1 MKEILSKDPI
11 SILSL
16 AKLMEIK
23 FKLNYEY
30 VRREVEELVSLKKIK
45 RVKHNNETLLLWTK
59 EVITFDYEQ
68 SSNLVRLDKQYTEF
82 ITRPSKVRQMML
94 PLYII
99 AEMAKGIANLSEK
112 FELMLEIKAV
122 KSDGVWY
129 KIERS
134 KEIG

>member
-1 MKEILSKDPI
+1 MKDILSEQPI
-11 SILSL
+11 SLISL
-16 AKLMEIK
+16 AKKMELK

-30 VRREVEELVSLKKIK
+30 VRREVEELVSLNKIK

-59 EVITFDYEQ
+59 AVIIFDYEQ
-68 SSNLVRLDKQYTEF
+68 SSNLVKLDKQYTEF

-99 AEMAKGIANLSEK
+99 AEMTKGIANLSEK

-134 KEIG
+134 ENIG

>member
-1 MKEILSKDPI
+1 MKETLSKEAI
-11 SILSL
+11 SLIDL

-23 FKLNYEY
+23 FEVNYEY

-45 RVKHNNETLLLWTK
+45 KVKHNNETLLLWTK
-59 EVITFDYEQ
+59 EVIKFDYEQ
-68 SSNLVRLDKQYTEF
+68 SSNLVKLDKQYTEF

-99 AEMAKGIANLSEK
+99 AEMAKRMANLSEK

-134 KEIG
+134 ENIG

>member
-1 MKEILSKDPI
+1 MKETLSKEAI
-11 SILSL
+11 SLIDL

-23 FKLNYEY
+23 FEVNYEY

-45 RVKHNNETLLLWTK
+45 KVKHNNETLLLWTK
-59 EVITFDYEQ
+59 EVIKFDYEQ
-68 SSNLVRLDKQYTEF
+68 SSNLVKLDKQYTEF

-99 AEMAKGIANLSEK
+99 AEMAKRMANLSEK

-134 KEIG
+134 E

>member
-1 MKEILSKDPI
+1 MKEVLSKDPI
-11 SILSL
+11 SIISL
-16 AKLMEIK
+16 AKLMETK

-59 EVITFDYEQ
+59 EVIKFDYEQ
-68 SSNLVRLDKQYTEF
+68 SSNLVKLDKQYTEF

-99 AEMAKGIANLSEK
+99 AEMTKRIVNLSEK

-134 KEIG
+134 ENIG

>member
-1 MKEILSKDPI
+1 
-11 SILSL
+11 
-16 AKLMEIK
+16 METK

-59 EVITFDYEQ
+59 EVIKFDYEQ
-68 SSNLVRLDKQYTEF
+68 SSNLVKLDKQYTEF

-99 AEMAKGIANLSEK
+99 AEMTKRIVNLSEK

-134 KEIG
+134 ENIG

>member
-1 MKEILSKDPI
+1 MKDTLSEKPVTILE
-11 SILSL
+11 L
-16 AKLMEIK
+16 ATIMEIK
-23 FKLNYEY
+23 FKVNYEY
-30 VRREVEELVSLKKIK
+30 VRREVEELVSLNKIK
-45 RVKHNNETLLLWTK
+45 KVKHNNETLLLWTK
-59 EVITFDYEQ
+59 AVITFDYEQ
-68 SSNLVRLDKQYTEF
+68 SSNLVKLDKQYTEF

-134 KEIG
+134 K

>member
-1 MKEILSKDPI
+1 MRDVLSEEPVSLI
-11 SILSL
+11 AL
-16 AKLMEIK
+16 AKMMETV
-23 FKLNYEY
+23 FKVNYEY
-30 VRREVEELVSLKKIK
+30 VRREVEELVSLNKIK
-45 RVKHNNETLLLWTK
+45 KVKHNNETLLLWTK

-68 SSNLVRLDKQYTEF
+68 SSNLVKLDKQYTEF

-99 AEMAKGIANLSEK
+99 AEMAKSIANLSEK

-134 KEIG
+134 K

>member
-1 MKEILSKDPI
+1 MKEVLSKDPI
-11 SILSL
+11 SIISL
-16 AKLMEIK
+16 AKLMETK

-30 VRREVEELVSLKKIK
+30 VRREVEELVTLKKIK

-82 ITRPSKVRQMML
+82 ITKPSRVRQMML
-94 PLYII
+94 PLYVL
-99 AEMAKGIANLSEK
+99 AEMVKGIANLSEN

-134 KEIG
+134 K